1 MKARKKSKRTA
12 DLSMAEK
19 WMTQSEVYRQLR
31 TNIEYSSVERP
42 VQVVNI
48 TSTKENEG
56 KTTIAVNLAMVSTA
70 QYDRVL
76 LVDCDLRKPAVHR
89 FLGLSNRSGLSNLL
103 FEEHVSIQDE
113 RYFQKVSGE
122 SGSNPLYVLT
132 SGVQVP
138 NPLELLSSDK
148 FSHLITQLRAQFDF
162 IVLDCTP
169 VLAVSD
175 AVPVSRTADGT
186 IFIVSA
192 NDTVKQDARLALT
205 TLQRT
210 GIHVLGAVLN
220 KIDASSEGYYRY
232 YYSQ

>member
-148 FSHLITQLRAQFDF
+148 FSHLITQLRA
-162 IVLDCTP
+162 P
-169 VLAVSD
+169 V
-175 AVPVSRTADGT
+175 
-186 IFIVSA
+186 
-192 NDTVKQDARLALT
+192 RLH
-205 TLQRT
+205 R
-210 GIHVLGAVLN
+210 LGLHA
-220 KIDASSEGYYRY
+220 GPRCF
-232 YYSQ
+232 